1 MWARLRGL
9 NPDLT
14 RGQSVWTVARNLF
27 DSLNFRHDA
36 RQDTRG
42 LPFGTIQ
49 GLPNP
54 DKHCLREVN
63 RNEGGCGLRSCE
75 CIE

>member
-1 MWARLRGL
+1 MWAQRGL

-14 RGQSVWTVARNLF
+14 GATSAWTVARNLF
-27 DSLNFRHDA
+27 DSLDFRHDT

-49 GLPNP
+49 GLPDP
-54 DKHCLREVN
+54 DKHCLHEV
-63 RNEGGCGLRSCE
+63 
-75 CIE
+75 